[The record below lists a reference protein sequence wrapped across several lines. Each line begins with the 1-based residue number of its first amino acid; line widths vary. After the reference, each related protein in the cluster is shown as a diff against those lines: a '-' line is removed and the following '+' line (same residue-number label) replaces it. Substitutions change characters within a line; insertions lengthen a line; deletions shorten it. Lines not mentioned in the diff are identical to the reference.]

1 MGYTTPVPGGSD
13 VTAAVE
19 LPNLGSAPVTAAP
32 TALVTAPQLPSEA
45 GYDDLLLKQAER
57 QEAKSTE
64 ASTET
69 PSTQPT
75 EHQLKLKGRGF
86 PLKEQEQAAAP
97 KEFGLARVAPDNV
110 TAASPALVTAPGH
123 VAAAPIIVSLDS
135 AGELRSIIN
144 GTKQA
149 ESTEAPAAPTVT
161 AFQSTAPD
169 PVTAVPMASG
179 FAPRPVTA
187 ATVIAPPKPMYLRPT
202 PKALHSA
209 HAITAP
215 LAIEST
221 APGLVTALPA
231 APRSPPG
238 PATAAPTALGTGPAT
253 AAPTALL
260 STAASSG
267 CRSSS
272 KAGDDSAEPPKTK
285 GSISMM

>member
-75 EHQLKLKGRGF
+75 EHQLKLKRRGF

-110 TAASPALVTAPGH
+110 TAAPPALV
-123 VAAAPIIVSLDS
+123 
-135 AGELRSIIN
+135 
-144 GTKQA
+144 
-149 ESTEAPAAPTVT
+149 
-161 AFQSTAPD
+161 TAPD

-187 ATVIAPPKPMYLRPT
+187 ATVIAPPKTMFRPT
-202 PKALHSA
+202 NGPVIAAPKALHSA

-231 APRSPPG
+231 
-238 PATAAPTALGTGPAT
+238 
-253 AAPTALL
+253 ALL

>member
-13 VTAAVE
+13 VTAAV
-19 LPNLGSAPVTAAP
+19 PNLGSAPVTAAP

-57 QEAKSTE
+57 EEAKSTE

-110 TAASPALVTAPGH
+110 TAAPPALV
-123 VAAAPIIVSLDS
+123 
-135 AGELRSIIN
+135 
-144 GTKQA
+144 
-149 ESTEAPAAPTVT
+149 
-161 AFQSTAPD
+161 TAPD

-238 PATAAPTALGTGPAT
+238 PAAAAPTALGTGPAT

-272 KAGDDSAEPPKTK
+272 KAGHDSAEPPETK